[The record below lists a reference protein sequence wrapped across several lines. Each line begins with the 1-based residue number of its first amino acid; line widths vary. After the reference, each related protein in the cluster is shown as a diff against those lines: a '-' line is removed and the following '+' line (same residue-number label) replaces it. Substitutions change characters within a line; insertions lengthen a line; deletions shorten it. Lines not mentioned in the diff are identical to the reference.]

1 MSSLNKVRL
10 RDGTEVAI
18 AEWLHQPRYS
28 VCEFTSTSAVSLYLF
43 NYVRGQPVSHIG
55 TTARNATDMDTNM
68 VKRKSMN
75 MDEALIVMAITY
87 EVFSLTDQTN
97 GSGQT
102 VALTPM
108 ISSVNLRRLQ
118 FQGLFELYVGANIKK
133 PQFQCPFEWVRQSIG
148 TPAWVSG
155 DAGNIVTRT
164 DYGTGGEISAK
175 NQELLKLPIY
185 IGGFGQQARPGNSM
199 FFQGKFSNPV
209 TGAFTGLTQDV
220 QLRFH
225 LDGLGKR
232 PA

>member
-10 RDGTEVAI
+10 RDGQEVAI

-28 VCEFTSTSAVSLYLF
+28 VCEFTSASAVSLYVF
-43 NYVRGQPVSHIG
+43 NYVRGQVVSHIG
-55 TTARNATDMDTNM
+55 TAARNATDTDTNM
-68 VKRKSMN
+68 VKRKAMN

-87 EVFSLTDQTN
+87 ECFALSDQTDA
-97 GSGQT
+97 SGHS
-102 VALTPM
+102 VAINPM

-118 FQGLFELYVGANIKK
+118 LQGLFELYVGANIKK
-133 PQFQCPFEWVRQSIG
+133 PQFQAPFEWLRQSIG
-148 TPAWVSG
+148 TPAWCSG
-155 DAGNIVTRT
+155 DAGNLITRV
-164 DYGTGGEISAK
+164 DYGTGGDISAK

-220 QLRFH
+220 SLRFV